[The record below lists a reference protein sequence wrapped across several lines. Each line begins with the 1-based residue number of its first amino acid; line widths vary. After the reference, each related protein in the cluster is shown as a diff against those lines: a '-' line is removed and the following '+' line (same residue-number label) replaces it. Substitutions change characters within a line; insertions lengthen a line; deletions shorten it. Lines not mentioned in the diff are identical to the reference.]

1 LQLIVRLGFCLTR
14 AILDL
19 SDEAPFGLTTYSFHD
34 QRDRIHIPVAVDYF
48 LSVAM
53 PSTPLLL
60 GDGVDDGDDQVFDT
74 RHFFLGPGTIGS
86 HNNISTEAA
95 QKPSFSQPGPQVC
108 IL

>member
-19 SDEAPFGLTTYSFHD
+19 SDKAPFGLTTYSSRD
-34 QRDRIHIPVAVDYF
+34 QRDRIDLPVAADNF
-48 LSVAM
+48 LSVIM
-53 PSTPLLL
+53 PGSPSLL

-86 HNNISTEAA
+86 HNNISAEAA